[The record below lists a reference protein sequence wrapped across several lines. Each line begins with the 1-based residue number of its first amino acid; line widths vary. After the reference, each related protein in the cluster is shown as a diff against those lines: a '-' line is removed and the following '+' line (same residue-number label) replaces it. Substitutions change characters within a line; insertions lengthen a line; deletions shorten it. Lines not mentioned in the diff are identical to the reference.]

1 MDENPGLVA
10 RAALRLTA
18 WTERWVPDAFIFAL
32 LATLIVF
39 VAALVWTPSSPLQVI
54 DAWGNGF
61 WDLIA
66 FTLQMSLVIITGHV
80 LASSA
85 PIGRMIRVI
94 ASWPTTPRG
103 AVALVTFFAMFS
115 SWFNWGFSLIFSA
128 VLARAV
134 ARRVSGVDYR
144 ALAAA
149 SMLGLGS
156 IWAQGLS
163 GSAALQMA
171 TPGALQPQIRKIV
184 AAGGIVPGGIIPFRD
199 TIFLWQSLVS
209 VAIEMLIVT
218 LVMWL
223 ATPPAS
229 KARTAT
235 DLGVDLD
242 ARESDAGP
250 TLSRAE
256 GLEHSAFLSMVIAV
270 FGAIYL
276 VRYFN
281 RAPEPLNA
289 ITINILN
296 FAFLMV
302 GVMLHQTPARLM
314 HAVQNAVPAVW
325 GVVLQFPFYA
335 GIAAI
340 ITTTHLNERLAGAFV
355 GISTAYSFPAI
366 VAIYSAVLGVFVP
379 SGGSKWVIEAPYV
392 IAAAHEL
399 KVHLGWVVASY
410 DLGEA
415 IANLLQPFWMLPTL
429 AMLGLRARDVM
440 GYTLIVALALAPV
453 VLLLVTLLG
462 ATLSYSAL
470 ADLLLG
476 GRLLGVLDGLGRGLA
491 LFDGLRAELLGEAV
505 NAAFGVDQLLT
516 AGEERMAARADIE
529 MQVLAGA
536 AGLPLGAA
544 RAMNGGFEVF
554 RVRCLLSRLGSFRRD
569 RGTRPTYRQSSET
582 PIISCVPMLP

>member
-1 MDENPGLVA
+1 MDEQPGFVA

-18 WTERWVPDAFIFAL
+18 WTERWIPDAFVFAL
-32 LATLIVF
+32 LATLFVF
-39 VAALVWTPSSPLQVI
+39 IAAIIWTPSSPLQVI

-66 FTLQMSLVIITGHV
+66 FTLQMSLIIITGHV
-80 LASSA
+80 LATSA
-85 PIGRMIRVI
+85 PMGRAIRGI
-94 ASWPTTPRG
+94 ASWPSTPRG
-103 AVALVTFFAMFS
+103 AVALVAFFAMFS

-134 ARRVSGVDYR
+134 ARRVPGVDYR

-171 TPGALQPQIRKIV
+171 TPGALQPQIRDIV
-184 AAGGIVPGGIIPFRD
+184 AAGGIVPGGIIPFSD
-199 TIFLWQSLVS
+199 TIFLWQSFVS
-209 VAIEMLIVT
+209 VAIEMIVVT

-223 ATPPAS
+223 ATPPPA
-229 KARTAT
+229 KAKTAAM
-235 DLGVDLD
+235 LGVELGSGELREP
-242 ARESDAGP
+242 ARPAAAIPPG
-250 TLSRAE
+250 AWF
-256 GLEHSAFLSMVIAV
+256 EHSPLLSLVLVAF
-270 FGAIYL
+270 GTIYL

-289 ITINILN
+289 ITINIIN
-296 FAFLMV
+296 FAFLVV
-302 GVMLHQTPARLM
+302 GVLLHRTPARLM
-314 HAVQNAVPAVW
+314 HAVQGAVPAVW

-340 ITTTHLNERLAGAFV
+340 ITTTHLNERLANAFV
-355 GISTAYSFPAI
+355 SISTPHSFPAV

-415 IANLLQPFWMLPTL
+415 LANLLQPFWMLPTL

-440 GYTLIVALALAPV
+440 GYTFIVALVLTPV
-453 VLLLVTLLG
+453 VIVLVTLLG
-462 ATLSYSAL
+462 ATLPY
-470 ADLLLG
+470 
-476 GRLLGVLDGLGRGLA
+476 
-491 LFDGLRAELLGEAV
+491 
-505 NAAFGVDQLLT
+505 
-516 AGEERMAARADIE
+516 
-529 MQVLAGA
+529 
-536 AGLPLGAA
+536 PL
-544 RAMNGGFEVF
+544 
-554 RVRCLLSRLGSFRRD
+554 
-569 RGTRPTYRQSSET
+569 
-582 PIISCVPMLP
+582 